1 MSTMIIRSCTNAKF
15 VNFWKSVSAL
25 GLLFV
30 IMLLARIAGAQCTSQ
45 FTAPIAHGA
54 PPPTLSGIMTFTENY
69 NCTGGLFRGLL
80 LSGMG
85 ARTVATICTTVS
97 RGKTFLNGLLRRLLD
112 GRMAS
117 WGH

>member
-1 MSTMIIRSCTNAKF
+1 MSKMIIRSCINAKF

-45 FTAPIAHGA
+45 FTAPIVHGA
-54 PPPTLSGIMTFTENY
+54 PPPTLSGTVTFTENY
-69 NCTGGLFRGLL
+69 NCGLFRGLL

-85 ARTVATICTTVS
+85 AQTVATICTTVS
-97 RGKTFLNGLLRRLLD
+97 CGRTSLNGLLRRLLD